1 MSTND
6 PPDAVPSLVAASA
19 ESRERFLLLV
29 AEVRP
34 RLHRYC
40 TKMVGS
46 SLDGEDLV
54 QDTLAHAFF
63 RLSTLEDERSL
74 SPWLFR
80 IAHNRAIDWLRRRR
94 DPTLA
99 LEVSDEPEAPEHAE
113 TAQQVSEALTAA
125 VIRLPP
131 KERASVVLKD
141 VLGHRLEEV
150 AEIVDSTVGG
160 VKAALHRARTK
171 LKSQGA
177 VIAKRTTM
185 SPEQTQLV
193 RAYIARFN
201 ERDWD
206 GVQSLLRADA
216 RLELVGITELDGA
229 DAIAGNYFVNYAAMH
244 EPWRMRLGEVDG
256 EPVVV
261 QEREIAPGQWEPR
274 YALRIDGK
282 QGQVLKLRDYV
293 HVDYLLQDAA
303 VDLG

>member
-1 MSTND
+1 MSVDDSGD
-6 PPDAVPSLVAASA
+6 PVPSLAAVSA
-19 ESRERFLLLV
+19 ESRERFLALV

-63 RLSTLEDERSL
+63 RLSTLDDERSL

-80 IAHNRAIDWLRRRR
+80 IAHNRAVDWLRRRR

-99 LEVSDEPEAPEHAE
+99 LEVEDELEAGDDAE
-113 TAQQVSEALTAA
+113 TGQRVSEALTA
-125 VIRLPP
+125 VVTRLPP

-171 LKSQGA
+171 LQTQEA
-177 VIAKRTTM
+177 AIPRRRTM
-185 SPEQTQLV
+185 SADQAHLV
-193 RAYIARFN
+193 RAYIERFN
-201 ERDWD
+201 QRDWD
-206 GVQSLLRADA
+206 GVRSLLRADA
-216 RLELVGITELDGA
+216 RLELVGVVELDGA
-229 DAIAGNYFVNYAAMH
+229 AAIVGNYFVNYAAIT
-244 EPWRMRLGEVDG
+244 EPWRLRLGVVDG
-256 EPVVV
+256 EPVIV
-261 QEREIAPGQWEPR
+261 QERETTPERWEPK
-274 YALRIDGK
+274 YALRIAWKD
-282 QGQVLKLRDYV
+282 QQVLTLRDYV
-293 HVDYLLQDAA
+293 HVEYLLRDATVELA
-303 VDLG
+303 